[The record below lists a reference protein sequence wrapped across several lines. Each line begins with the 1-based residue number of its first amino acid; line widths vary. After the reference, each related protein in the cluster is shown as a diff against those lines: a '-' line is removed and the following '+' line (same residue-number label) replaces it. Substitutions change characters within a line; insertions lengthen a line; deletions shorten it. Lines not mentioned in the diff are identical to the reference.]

1 MNSDFVA
8 FDIELNLSGLS
19 CPLPILRTKKQL
31 SQMQSGQVLK
41 IIATDSGSQQDFPMF
56 AKQSG
61 NQLLHSEITTDGEF
75 IFFMQRK

>member
-1 MNSDFVA
+1 MN
-8 FDIELNLSGLS
+8 FDVEINLSGLS
-19 CPLPILRTKKQL
+19 CPLPILRTKKKL
-31 SQMQSGQVLK
+31 SELKSGEILK

-61 NQLLHSEITTDGEF
+61 NPLLHSEITGNGEF

>member
-19 CPLPILRTKKQL
+19 CPLPILRTKKHL

-61 NQLLHSEITTDGEF
+61 NQLLNSEITADGEF

>member
-1 MNSDFVA
+1 
-8 FDIELNLSGLS
+8 
-19 CPLPILRTKKQL
+19 
-31 SQMQSGQVLK
+31 MQSGQVLK

-61 NQLLHSEITTDGEF
+61 NQLLHSEITADGEF

>member
-1 MNSDFVA
+1 MNSDFA

-31 SQMQSGQVLK
+31 SQMDSGQVLK

-61 NQLLHSEITTDGEF
+61 NSLLHSEVSQNGEY

>member
-1 MNSDFVA
+1 MN
-8 FDIELNLSGLS
+8 FDVELNLSGLS

-31 SQMQSGQVLK
+31 SQMNSGEIIK
-41 IIATDSGSQQDFPMF
+41 IICTDNGSQQDFPMF

-61 NQLLHSEITTDGEF
+61 NQLLNSEISPNGEY